1 LIPLH
6 ETTNQVVVFAKSWC
20 KHCAATKELLGGDE
34 FKDIDIAIHDLDKM
48 EDGPAMQKAMENKVG
63 TKSVP
68 CIYIDGT
75 YLGGNDKL
83 QEAYKEGTILK
94 TMGVGVSAAA
104 ADPASP

>member
-1 LIPLH
+1 
-6 ETTNQVVVFAKSWC
+6 
-20 KHCAATKELLGGDE
+20 
-34 FKDIDIAIHDLDKM
+34 
-48 EDGPAMQKAMENKVG
+48 MENKVG

-94 TMGVGVSAAA
+94 TMGVTAI